1 MKKYLNFN
9 QKMFEKVVTF
19 LRFLFEEELYY
30 SPPPTPP
37 PPIPGDLP
45 TKMEYAINEVG
56 EEILIEYVHM
66 LSNKYLV

>member
-9 QKMFEKVVTF
+9 KKMFEKVVTF

-30 SPPPTPP
+30 PPPPTPP
-37 PPIPGDLP
+37 PAT
-45 TKMEYAINEVG
+45 TKMEYAINEAG
-56 EEILIEYVHM
+56 EEILIEYIHI